1 MPNINDFK
9 ILKKICLNRFNVIKN
24 INSEITNDYQKE
36 KIGFYHFILENI
48 TGAIEN
54 DIGSYTIIDTEYNKI
69 INSIH
74 VDDLGM
80 DAIFINE
87 RNNDENEIMLFN
99 FKYRKEYKS
108 DKNMEETTISRS
120 TKFLEY
126 INSENKINDANN
138 KFVIDQVNKII
149 DLLNDNKICHI
160 TLFMVSN
167 EAKGFHTASNPY
179 IDLLCKNYNMELVEI
194 SLNEIA
200 NFYNDKRKD
209 YQCKFILNQ
218 QEFLSFECDSLTT
231 QKSYIIKLPL
241 IELIRITSSDKV
253 FRDNYRNECDSAIKN
268 LKLDYIFLY
277 DNIRGFL
284 GEGKFN
290 KNILNTLYETPQLF
304 FMYNNGITITCEDI
318 KCESI
323 NSKKKYIFTLSNFQ
337 IVNGG
342 QTLRTLFNFLSK
354 CSEQEIENL
363 RDGNILIRIF
373 TVEDD
378 LRNSI
383 SEYTNSQNSIDPSNL
398 KSVDSV
404 QIQLEKYLQEEHILY
419 ARKIGDIGDINF
431 PYSYRITMELLAQLL
446 YSKIG
451 YPDRASNQKSR
462 LFSVY
467 YDEIY
472 KNENNFSMENCL
484 EVIRNK
490 IEIDSIYNKLN
501 IKNYNQK
508 TFYIIY
514 ISSKT
519 QLTLEE
525 SIKKL
530 EELINSFET
539 ESESTDAR
547 KLIKSSFKTHVN
559 NELNIK
565 IQ

>member
-9 ILKKICLNRFNVIKN
+9 ILKKICLNRFNVIDN
-24 INSEITNDYQKE
+24 INSEITDDYEKE

-48 TGAIEN
+48 TGTLQN
-54 DIGSYTIIDTEYNKI
+54 DINSYSIIDTQYNHLVND
-69 INSIH
+69 INEN
-74 VDDLGM
+74 DLGM
-80 DAIFINE
+80 DAIYINE
-87 RNNDENEIMLFN
+87 KNNDECEIMLFN
-99 FKYRKEYKS
+99 FKYRKTYNS

-126 INSENKINDANN
+126 INSNNKIENDNN
-138 KFVIDQVNKII
+138 SVIEQVNRII
-149 DLLNDNKICHI
+149 ELLNSNKLCNIK
-160 TLFMVSN
+160 LFMVSN
-167 EAKGFHTASNPY
+167 ESKGFNTDSNNY
-179 IDLLCKNYNMELVEI
+179 IDMLCNNYGMELLEI
-194 SLNEIA
+194 SLNEII
-200 NFYNDKRKD
+200 NFYNEKRID
-209 YQCKFILNQ
+209 YQCKFMLNQ
-218 QEFLSFECDSLTT
+218 QDFLSFESDSLTT

-241 IELIRITSSDKV
+241 IELIRITSNDST
-253 FRDNYRNECDSAIKN
+253 FRDKYSNECDNDIKN
-268 LKLDYIFLY
+268 LELDYIFLY

-284 GEGKFN
+284 GEDKYN
-290 KNILNTLYETPQLF
+290 KNIMKTLLEAPQYF
-304 FMYNNGITITCEDI
+304 FMYNNGITITCENI
-318 KCESI
+318 KAESK
-323 NSKKKYIFTLSNFQ
+323 NSNKKYLFTLSNFQ

-383 SEYTNSQNSIDPSNL
+383 SEYTNSQNSIDPSDL
-398 KSVDSV
+398 KSVDYV

-419 ARKIGDIGDINF
+419 ARKIGDIGNINF
-431 PYSYRITMELLAQLL
+431 PYSYRMPMELLAQLL

-467 YDEIY
+467 YDEIF
-472 KNENNFSMENCL
+472 KNETNFSMENCL

-519 QLTLEE
+519 QLTFAE
-525 SIKKL
+525 SINKL
-530 EELINSFET
+530 EELIKSFET
-539 ESESTDAR
+539 DSESTDAR

-559 NELNIK
+559 KKLNIES
-565 IQ
+565 